1 MFHARNRSFTR
12 ALFVGGLLSLA
23 VAVPGAQAAPR
34 LAGLDQQQSQ
44 KPGDDEIATKIR
56 KALADDKALAG
67 YAGTLRI
74 IVSEGLVSLKGAVR
88 SEADKKAVGQKADAI
103 AGEANV
109 MNNLF
114 VSAEKA
120 ETAAKKPTP

>member
-1 MFHARNRSFTR
+1 MFHARTGSFTR
-12 ALFVGGLLSLA
+12 AIIVGGVLSLTAA
-23 VAVPGAQAAPR
+23 VADTYAAPP
-34 LAGLDQQQSQ
+34 AGLVNPQQSQ
-44 KPGDDEIATKIR
+44 KPSDDEIAAKIR
-56 KALADDKALAG
+56 KAMADDKALAA
-67 YAGTLRI
+67 YAGTVRI

-88 SEADKKAVGQKADAI
+88 SEADKKAIGQKADAV